1 MKREAVE
8 PLYYP
13 RKHTTQMELI
23 ASGTVT
29 TLLAGVAAGVTDT
42 GANLWAIAAVAVSI
56 PLAFYVIHK
65 VMGLF
70 PKAGG
75 RRA

>member
-1 MKREAVE
+1 
-8 PLYYP
+8 
-13 RKHTTQMELI
+13 MEII

-29 TLLAGVAAGVTDT
+29 TLLANVATGVTET
-42 GANLWAIAAVAVSI
+42 GTNLWVIAAVAVAI
-56 PLAFYVIHK
+56 PLAFYVIRA

-70 PKAGG
+70 PSHRG

>member
-1 MKREAVE
+1 
-8 PLYYP
+8 
-13 RKHTTQMELI
+13 MELI

-29 TLLAGVAAGVTDT
+29 TLLANVSSGVTDT
-42 GANLWAIAAVAVSI
+42 GATLWVIVALAVSI
-56 PLAFYVIHK
+56 PLTFYVIHQ

-70 PKAGG
+70 PKRGG